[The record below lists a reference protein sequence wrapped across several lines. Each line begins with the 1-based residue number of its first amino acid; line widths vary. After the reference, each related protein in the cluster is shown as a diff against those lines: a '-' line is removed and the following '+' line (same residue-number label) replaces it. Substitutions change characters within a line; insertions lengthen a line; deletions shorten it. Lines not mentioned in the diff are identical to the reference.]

1 MATVQS
7 FYYLVDDLMNRIR
20 NESKYLENGM
30 DKNFD
35 DFSIGMDDIDFVKF
49 FLEESANEVFI
60 MLHKPAY
67 EVTAD
72 DLVTAGLSSVFLFN
86 QEIPDHVGLYINY
99 LISLPDNFD
108 SNLRSPLDMAIRRY
122 LIDLTFYKWAD
133 KVNRLNEK
141 IVFNKNE
148 SERKLRSA
156 LNLKISKSKIYR
168 YY

>member
-30 DKNFD
+30 EKNFD
-35 DFSIGMDDIDFVKF
+35 DFSIGMDDIEFVKF
-49 FLEESANEVFI
+49 FLEEAANEVFI

-72 DLVTAGLSSVFLFN
+72 DLVTAGISSVFLFN
-86 QEIPDHVGLYINY
+86 QEIPNQAGLYINY

-108 SNLRSPLDMAIRRY
+108 SNLRSPIDMAIRRY
-122 LIDLTFYKWAD
+122 LIDLTLYKWAD

-141 IVFNKNE
+141 IVFNKDE